1 MNENGQPAW
10 RRPTEELP
18 VLALLSH
25 RIHEVEKRMDQSRD
39 RDEEI
44 IAGQQ
49 EIITRLAVG
58 TERFT
63 NTDKRLSS
71 LEGDRRW
78 IAMATIGAVASLA
91 WHALT
96 AIFKSTP
103 HPLLLA
109 CMLPLMSGCRYRAGY
124 VSPPTVG
131 SAALDTTVGWT
142 VAIGILGLGAS
153 VAALIWLPVL
163 KRTALACAAGFAA
176 VIGAAL
182 TVQAVQPYLPWVGL
196 GLILA
201 AATVGILELRK
212 HVVCPTKGV
221 K

>member
-1 MNENGQPAW
+1 MIGDGTPVH

-18 VLALLSH
+18 ALALLSH
-25 RIHEVEKRMDQSRD
+25 RIHEVEKRMDQSAERD
-39 RDEEI
+39 QEI

-63 NTDKRLSS
+63 NTDKRLTS

-78 IAMATIGAVASLA
+78 IVMATIGAVASLA
-91 WHALT
+91 WHAVT
-96 AIFKSTP
+96 TFFKPHAI
-103 HPLLLA
+103 LIA
-109 CMLPLMSGCRYRAGY
+109 CSLPFVTGCRYRAGY
-124 VSPPTVG
+124 VSPPTTA
-131 SAALDTTVGWT
+131 SAALDVTVGWT

-176 VIGAAL
+176 VIGCAL
-182 TVQAVQPYLPWVGL
+182 MVQAVQPYLPWVGL
-196 GLILA
+196 GLILTA
-201 AATVGILELRK
+201 AVVGILELRK
-212 HVVCPTKGV
+212 HVVCPVPKV
-221 K
+221 AP